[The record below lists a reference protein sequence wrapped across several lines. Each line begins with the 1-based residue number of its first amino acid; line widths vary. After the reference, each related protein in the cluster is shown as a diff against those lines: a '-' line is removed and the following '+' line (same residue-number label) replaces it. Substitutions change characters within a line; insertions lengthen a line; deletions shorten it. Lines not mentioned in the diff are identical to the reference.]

1 MPAPISPAA
10 SGLQAT
16 PAKAAKQAGRELQAK
31 SAARIRKAAKDFEAI
46 LAEQMLKSA
55 RRTSSGKGLF
65 PKSAGRE
72 INEGMADEQLA
83 RAMTR
88 GRGLGVGDYLADQLV
103 PKAPTK
109 LSSPRGPL
117 PIYQDKTLQRAGA
130 GGPR

>member
-1 MPAPISPAA
+1 MPSPISPAA
-10 SGLQAT
+10 SGLQAA
-16 PAKAAKQAGRELQAK
+16 PAKAAQQAGKEIQAK
-31 SAARIRKAAKDFEAI
+31 SAAKIRKASKDFEAI

-55 RRTSSGKGLF
+55 RRTSPGKGLF

-88 GRGLGVGDYLADQLV
+88 GRGLGVGDYLADQLTRK
-103 PKAPTK
+103 PSIKPS
-109 LSSPRGPL
+109 SSPGL
-117 PIYQDKTLQRAGA
+117 QPIHQGKTVHSAGA

>member
-1 MPAPISPAA
+1 MPPPISPAA
-10 SGLQAT
+10 SGLQAA
-16 PAKAAKQAGRELQAK
+16 PSKAAQQAGKEIQAK
-31 SAARIRKAAKDFEAI
+31 SAAKIRKASKDFEAI

-55 RRTSSGKGLF
+55 RRTSPGKGLF

-88 GRGLGVGDYLADQLV
+88 GRGLGVGDYLADQLTR
-103 PKAPTK
+103 PTTK
-109 LSSPRGPL
+109 PSSPGALR
-117 PIYQDKTLQRAGA
+117 PIHQGKTVHSAGV